1 MGKLTSKTVESIAKA
16 ATPGKTNDGDGL
28 YFQVSKSGGTSWIFR
43 YKLDGRSRE
52 MGLGPF
58 PAVTLSQARQLAAD
72 QRKLLASG
80 SDPLATRDAAKE
92 AKREAEKDEPNGQK
106 LRALLHDANEMVR
119 TFTILDPAWQ
129 GVQRVARLF
138 GML

>member
-1 MGKLTSKTVESIAKA
+1 MGEQKQDLVNALAHSLKSIDDAF
-16 ATPGKTNDGDGL
+16 TE
-28 YFQVSKSGGTSWIFR
+28 
-43 YKLDGRSRE
+43 E
-52 MGLGPF
+52 MHELRALF
-58 PAVTLSQARQLAAD
+58 E
-72 QRKLLASG
+72 
-80 SDPLATRDAAKE
+80 E

>member
-1 MGKLTSKTVESIAKA
+1 MAEQKTDLANALANSLKA
-16 ATPGKTNDGDGL
+16 IDDDFTEEM
-28 YFQVSKSGGTSWIFR
+28 
-43 YKLDGRSRE
+43 RE
-52 MGLGPF
+52 LRVLF
-58 PAVTLSQARQLAAD
+58 E
-72 QRKLLASG
+72 
-80 SDPLATRDAAKE
+80 E

-129 GVQRVARLF
+129 GVQRIARLF